1 MIMQEH
7 GYLGP
12 YLCILNPRDTQLMV
26 FKDTDNGPF
35 WMSRA
40 EQSKKRQDMTKSTK
54 IKQRHEHYGKKS

>member
-1 MIMQEH
+1 
-7 GYLGP
+7 
-12 YLCILNPRDTQLMV
+12 MV